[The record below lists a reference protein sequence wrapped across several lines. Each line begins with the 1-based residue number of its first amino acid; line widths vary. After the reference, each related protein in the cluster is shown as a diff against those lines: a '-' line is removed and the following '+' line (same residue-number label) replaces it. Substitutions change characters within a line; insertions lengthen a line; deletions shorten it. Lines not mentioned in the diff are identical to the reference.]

1 MAEVP
6 VPFAGVLR
14 GLRTEA
20 GMTLEELAEAAGLS
34 SRAISYL
41 ERGEVSTPRKDTV
54 QLLADALRLT
64 GPARAQFETAARG
77 RRSAPRVETVAATR
91 ALPRDVDSF
100 TGRQRELAELEHAGA
115 DGTVSVH
122 AIGGMAGV
130 GKTAFAVH
138 AAHRHASRFPGGQI
152 FLPLHGH
159 TPGRQPVDP
168 ADALATLLLTTG
180 VPAAQIPAALEARTA
195 LWRDRAAG
203 RQLLLILDDAVSSML
218 ASASP
223 GPTGRCPGVC
233 ACSGT
238 KIWPSGNC
246 AASWCAACT
255 ANVVLPTPAIPPI
268 A

>member
-1 MAEVP
+1 MAKTGTVRLNHRDGAGNMKDRTKFGVAETASVMLGVTWPTDEERPVAEVP

-77 RRSAPRVETVAATR
+77 RRSALPAAIAAATR

-100 TGRQRELAELEHAGA
+100 TGRQRELAELVRAGA
-115 DGTVSVH
+115 DGVVSVH

-138 AAHRHASRFPGGQI
+138 AAHRHASRFPGG
-152 FLPLHGH
+152 
-159 TPGRQPVDP
+159 
-168 ADALATLLLTTG
+168 
-180 VPAAQIPAALEARTA
+180 EARRGVWPLAARLSRLRSSAAPAVRGGTYRHAPPRCSSGCCQVARGQPGA
-195 LWRDRAAG
+195 LR
-203 RQLLLILDDAVSSML
+203 
-218 ASASP
+218 
-223 GPTGRCPGVC
+223 
-233 ACSGT
+233 
-238 KIWPSGNC
+238 
-246 AASWCAACT
+246 
-255 ANVVLPTPAIPPI
+255 
-268 A
+268 